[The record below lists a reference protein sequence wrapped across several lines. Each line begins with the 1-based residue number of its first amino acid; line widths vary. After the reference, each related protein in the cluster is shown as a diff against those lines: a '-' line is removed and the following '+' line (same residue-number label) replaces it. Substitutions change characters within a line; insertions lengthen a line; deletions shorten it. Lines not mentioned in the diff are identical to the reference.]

1 MSQKLGSIV
10 WDLMLLAG
18 FVYLLLVMRGKINP
32 AQPIPFIQKA
42 SIPVKI
48 IIYLGVAV
56 FGAAVILE
64 ITGR

>member
-1 MSQKLGSIV
+1 MGQKIGSII
-10 WDLMLLAG
+10 WDLMILAG
-18 FVYLLLVMRGKINP
+18 FVYLLLVMRGKVQP

-42 SIPVKI
+42 SLPVKI

-64 ITGR
+64 LI

>member
-1 MSQKLGSIV
+1 MAQKLGGII
-10 WDLMLLAG
+10 WDLMILAG
-18 FVYLLLVMRGKINP
+18 FVYLLLVMRGKVQP

-56 FGAAVILE
+56 FGAALILE
-64 ITGR
+64 LMGK